1 MYATFCSLRTA
12 VEARV
17 GYINHHTTK
26 QSSYLFLGHRK
37 LDFTCCDIEAEIIA
51 RNTIIL
57 TLIADDEEG
66 VLSQHLWNIYYHIF
80 LNKGSM
86 EVLQTH
92 VKNLLKCSQSLQ
104 DWNLGPYASRVRF
117 CDEGTFQAVVKLWKL
132 YATDSS
138 SQQEYTTIQTLLKD
152 QWKAAQN
159 HQKER
164 TGGGLVLDC
173 LSAAAP
179 VLLSAFLDADK
190 LYRTFWDTGTC
201 LNDKKIVRDLT
212 IANPMFGCL
221 RSGIILHY
229 GQSPLSGFHLAPA
242 YTQVTPQS
250 PLSLSSSKRLWPT
263 SSNVFKVAFEQF
275 AAWSIAYRQKLDQLT
290 VRFVNAD
297 AVAFSNV
304 LQHQRTHGCSE
315 DAHWFRNL
323 WTFETLVLDKNE
335 YSQQGST
342 PTMFNVIDTSN
353 LVDHLGSLNV
363 LIAVAPLLENTS
375 SSTLRTEIMV
385 PREVDVAT
393 SAEKLL
399 CGDLPTVSSL
409 LGLKPTQYWTNATM
423 TWEMNESLF
432 PDLPESQS
440 LARISRPVISWK
452 RLDTS
457 SVHYDASELA
467 HFLYGVYLNMFADES
482 WASRFSM
489 LSLANRDLLQKK
501 LHAYDLYTRASLT
514 SLLRYVQN
522 SNIVDWLPFIH
533 EFVGSIID
541 DSVLN
546 MGPHH
551 FQSFFTHLEMGSLLP
566 AGQMFDGVWPQAFA
580 AELVGPFRR
589 WSNIPSV
596 ICVTLVVPR
605 KAVALFS
612 DLSKGNG
619 TPLCQ
624 LQLHSSISQAQNF
637 YPDIQMGFG
646 TVHATGEA
654 FSDQYRI
661 TVTPDTLG
669 WRGRSPL
676 IVSAMVS
683 TKSLVA
689 HGDPAARVVF
699 ALKSTPNSIAHFSS
713 KLGFSLHLHAS
724 KVGGKDVFVT
734 KYRPNVEGH
743 LSVGSLA
750 PPHSVVGKR

>member
-1 MYATFCSLRTA
+1 MLD
-12 VEARV
+12 
-17 GYINHHTTK
+17 
-26 QSSYLFLGHRK
+26 HRK

-51 RNTIIL
+51 RNTVIL
-57 TLIADDEEG
+57 TLIADDKG
-66 VLSQHLWNIYYHIF
+66 GALSQHLWNIYYHVF

-92 VKNLLKCSQSLQ
+92 VKNVLKYSQSLQ
-104 DWNLGPYASRVRF
+104 NWDLGPHASLIRF

-132 YATDSS
+132 YATDLS

-159 HQKER
+159 HQKDK
-164 TGGGLVLDC
+164 TGGGLALDS
-173 LSAAAP
+173 LRAAAP
-179 VLLSAFLDADK
+179 VLLSAFADADK

-201 LNDKKIVRDLT
+201 LTDRKVIRDLN

-221 RSGIILHY
+221 RSGLILHY
-229 GQSPLSGFHLAPA
+229 GQNPLSGFHLAPA

-250 PLSLSSSKRLWPT
+250 PLSPNSARKLWPT
-263 SSNVFKVAFEQF
+263 SSNAFKVAYEQF
-275 AAWSIAYRQKLDQLT
+275 AAWSIACRQKLDQLT
-290 VRFVNAD
+290 IRFVHAD

-304 LQHQRTHGCSE
+304 LQHQRTHYCSE
-315 DAHWFRNL
+315 DAQWFRDP
-323 WTFETLVLDKNE
+323 WTFKTLALDKNE
-335 YSQQGST
+335 YSQQGPT
-342 PTMFNVIDTSN
+342 PTIFNVIDTSN
-353 LVDHLGSLNV
+353 LVDHLGSLNI
-363 LIAVAPLLENTS
+363 LTAVAPLLEHTS

-385 PREVDVAT
+385 PREVDIAT
-393 SAEKLL
+393 SAETLL

-423 TWEMNESLF
+423 TWEINKSLL
-432 PDLPESQS
+432 PDLIESQP
-440 LARISRPVISWK
+440 LARASRPIISWK

-457 SVHYDASELA
+457 SIRYDASELA

-482 WASRFSM
+482 RANRFSM
-489 LSLANRDLLQKK
+489 LGLLNWDLLQKK
-501 LHAYDLYTRASLT
+501 LTAYDLYTRASLT
-514 SLLRYVQN
+514 SLLRCVQN
-522 SNIVDWLPFIH
+522 SKIVDWLPFLK
-533 EFVGSIID
+533 EFVGLIIN
-541 DSVLN
+541 DSALN

-551 FQSFFTHLEMGSLLP
+551 FQSLFTYLEMSSLLP
-566 AGQMFDGVWPQAFA
+566 GGQIFDQVRPQAFA

-589 WSNIPSV
+589 WNDIPSV

-612 DLSKGNG
+612 DISKGNG

-624 LQLHSSISQAQNF
+624 LQLHSSISQEESF

-646 TVHATGEA
+646 NVHATGEA

-676 IVSAMVS
+676 VVSAMVS
-683 TKSLVA
+683 TSSVVA
-689 HGDPAARVVF
+689 NGDTAARVVF
-699 ALKSTPNSIAHFSS
+699 ALKSTPAITAVLSS
-713 KLGFSLHLHAS
+713 KLGIFLHLHAS
-724 KVGGKDVFVT
+724 KVGGKDVFIT
-734 KYRPNVEGH
+734 KYRPNVKGH
-743 LSVGSLA
+743 LLVGSLA
-750 PPHSVVGKR
+750 PPRSIIGKRRSANRRVYSDLATRDARGRNH